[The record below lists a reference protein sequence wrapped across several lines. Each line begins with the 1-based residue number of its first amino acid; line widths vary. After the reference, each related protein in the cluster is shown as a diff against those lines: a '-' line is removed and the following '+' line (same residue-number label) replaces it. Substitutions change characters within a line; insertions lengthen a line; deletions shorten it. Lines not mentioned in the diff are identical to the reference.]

1 LQSFLVKIW
10 ISRNSFGLAK
20 TKVLV
25 ATVTTLFVVEYVLRQ
40 RWEES
45 GIRMWWVKITA
56 REMLEV
62 VRAEEVIKL
71 QVMTK

>member
-1 LQSFLVKIW
+1 
-10 ISRNSFGLAK
+10 
-20 TKVLV
+20 
-25 ATVTTLFVVEYVLRQ
+25 VTTLFVVEYVLRQ